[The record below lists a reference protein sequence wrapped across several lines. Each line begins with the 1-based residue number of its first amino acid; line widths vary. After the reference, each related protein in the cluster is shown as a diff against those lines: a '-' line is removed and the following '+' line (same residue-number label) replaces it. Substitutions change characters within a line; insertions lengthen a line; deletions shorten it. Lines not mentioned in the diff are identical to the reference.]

1 MEKLSI
7 DLPTLYGDHHVTEVR
22 RILFEIPGVDDV
34 YASSAFRLVEVTY
47 DPVKVTPEVLRTKL
61 DEAGYSGDLPVPV
74 EVGATAVEGNGGAA
88 TPGPGRAFFRHTAV
102 YQTTRNVVSFQQRVN
117 YEGRP
122 LWPCPGMGP
131 LTTQPEED

>member
-22 RILFEIPGVDDV
+22 RILLEIPGVEDV
-34 YASSAFRLVEVTY
+34 YASSAFHLVDVTY
-47 DPVKVTPEVLRTKL
+47 DPAKISPDALRSSL
-61 DEAGYSGDLPVPV
+61 EEAGYSGDLPTPV
-74 EVGATAVEGNGGAA
+74 ELSAVAVEGNGSK
-88 TPGPGRAFFRHTAV
+88 AFYRHTAV
-102 YQTTRNVVSFQQRVN
+102 YQTTRSTVSFQQRVK

-131 LTTQPEED
+131 LSTQPEEE